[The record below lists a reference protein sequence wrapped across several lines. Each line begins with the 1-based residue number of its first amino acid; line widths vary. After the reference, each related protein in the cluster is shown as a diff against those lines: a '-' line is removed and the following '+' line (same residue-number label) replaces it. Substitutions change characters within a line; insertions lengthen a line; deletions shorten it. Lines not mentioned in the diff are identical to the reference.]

1 MSAVLAFGEGL
12 MTVNRPAD
20 QPPPLW
26 NRCWMAAAGA
36 EMNVAIGLARLGHA
50 VRWATALGDDPLG
63 DAVAAAARGEGVAV
77 EAERRSQRIG
87 MLVKVAHADAEP
99 EVIYYRDGSAFA
111 CAPPQPDPAG
121 ARAVVLSGV
130 TPALSPAC
138 RAAARRLVDD
148 AAVAGV
154 PLWFDLN
161 LRRKLWS
168 ESEAAPELRW
178 FSARADIVFAAD
190 DEAAVVVGTAPP
202 DEQAR
207 RLVALGA
214 RLAVVKAGVV
224 AVAADAT
231 GVVGA
236 PRLAGVT
243 VRDPIGAGDAFD
255 AGFLSA
261 VLDGLPTPDG
271 LQRGHHCAAAV
282 CRTFGDWE
290 GFPLRRDLAREAGRA
305 GR

>member
-1 MSAVLAFGEGL
+1 MSAVLAYGEGL

-20 QPPPLW
+20 QSPPLW
-26 NRCWMAAAGA
+26 SRCWTATAGA

-50 VRWATALGDDPLG
+50 VRWATALGDDAPG
-63 DAVAAAARGEGVAV
+63 DAVMAAARSEGVTV
-77 EAERRSQRIG
+77 EAERRSQRTG
-87 MLVKVAHADAEP
+87 LLLKVAHADAEP

-138 RAAARRLVDD
+138 RSAARRLAE
-148 AAVAGV
+148 AATAAGV

-161 LRRKLWS
+161 LRRKLWR
-168 ESEAAPELRW
+168 ETEAAPELRW
-178 FSARADIVFAAD
+178 FSTRADIVFAAE
-190 DEAAVVVGTAPP
+190 DEAALVVGTAEPH
-202 DEQAR
+202 EQAR

-214 RLAVVKAGVV
+214 RLAVVKAGAI
-224 AVAADAT
+224 AVAADAA
-231 GVVGA
+231 GVVSE

-255 AGFLSA
+255 AGFLSG
-261 VLDGLPTPDG
+261 VLDGLSTTDC
-271 LQRGHHCAAAV
+271 LRRGHHSAAAV

-290 GFPLRRDLAREAGRA
+290 GFPLRRDLAREGERA